1 MLCEP
6 LARIDPADFVGRE
19 APELVN
25 PNPLFRLS
33 SQELTRPPDS
43 VTLTSAS
50 SQRSRFVKDGSILT
64 KLHSPKDASDRLG
77 II

>member
-33 SQELTRPPDS
+33 SQALTRPLDS
-43 VTLTSAS
+43 VTLTEAS
-50 SQRSRFVKDGSILT
+50 SHRSRFVEGGSILAR
-64 KLHSPKDASDRLG
+64 LHSLKDASDRLG